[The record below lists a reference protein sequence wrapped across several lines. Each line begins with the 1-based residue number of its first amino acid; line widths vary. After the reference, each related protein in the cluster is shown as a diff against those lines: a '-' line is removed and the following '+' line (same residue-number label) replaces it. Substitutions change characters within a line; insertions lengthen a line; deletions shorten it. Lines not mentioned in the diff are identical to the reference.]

1 MGGKCNTDARCFTM
15 TTHPYDALTPEVILD
30 AVETFGVRATGALLA
45 LNSYENRVYR
55 VDTDAHGVL
64 VAKFYRPHRWSDA
77 TILEEHGFAQMLAE
91 HEIPVVAPL
100 THAGTTL
107 HRHAGFGFAL
117 FPWRP
122 GRAPELNTNDDRKLL
137 GRFLGRLHRL
147 GAAESFQHRPTLSV
161 AEFGDRAVADLLN
174 SNFIPEEL
182 VPAVKGITELL
193 LPRLKES
200 FELGDFRTLRL
211 HGDCHLGNILWD
223 ETGPFFV
230 DFDDCLTGPAIQDL
244 WMLLSGERLEME
256 QQLAPVLAGYTEFMD
271 FNPAELR
278 LIEPLRTL
286 RMLHYNA
293 WLAKRWDD
301 PAFPRAFPWFA
312 GRRYWEEQ
320 ILSLRQQAALLDEPP
335 LTWEPRYG

>member
-1 MGGKCNTDARCFTM
+1 MDARRFTM

-100 THAGTTL
+100 AHAGSTL
-107 HRHAGFGFAL
+107 HRHADFGFAL
-117 FPWRP
+117 FPWRR
-122 GRAPELNTNDDRKLL
+122 GRAPELNTSDDRKLL

-147 GAAESFQHRPTLSV
+147 GAAETFQHRPTLSV
-161 AEFGDRAVADLLN
+161 AEFGEQAVTHLLN
-174 SNFIPEEL
+174 SHFIPEEL
-182 VPAVKGITELL
+182 VPAFKGITDLL

-200 FELGDFRTLRL
+200 FELGDFRTIRL

-271 FNPAELR
+271 FNPAELH

-335 LTWEPRYG
+335 LVWEPRYG

>member
-1 MGGKCNTDARCFTM
+1 M
-15 TTHPYDALTPEVILD
+15 TSHPYDALTPEVILD

-55 VDTDAHGVL
+55 VDTEDDGLL
-64 VAKFYRPHRWSDA
+64 VVKFYRPHRWPEA
-77 TILEEHGFAQMLAE
+77 AILEEHSFALMLAE

-100 THAGTTL
+100 VHAGKTL
-107 HRHAGFGFAL
+107 HHHAGFRFAV
-117 FPWRP
+117 FPWRR
-122 GRAPELNTNDDRKLL
+122 GRAPELNTADDRKLL

-147 GAAESFQHRPTLSV
+147 GAAEPFHQRPALSV
-161 AEFGDRAVADLLN
+161 VEFGEHAVAHLLH
-174 SNFIPEEL
+174 SHFIPEEL
-182 VPAVKGITELL
+182 VPSFKAISELL
-193 LPRLKES
+193 LPRLREA
-200 FELGDFRTLRL
+200 FELTEFRPIRL

-223 ETGPFFV
+223 DTGPFFV

-244 WMLLSGERLEME
+244 WMLLSGERAEME
-256 QQLAPVLAGYTEFMD
+256 RQLAAVLSGYTEFME
-271 FNPAELR
+271 FSAAELP

-301 PAFPRAFPWFA
+301 PAFPHAFPWFA

-335 LTWEPRYG
+335 LAWERRYS